1 MRFWIEAR
9 FKPEHFMD
17 SRRSREI
24 EATDHADAQRQA
36 EALAR
41 EMSEEHERDCVGRS
55 EMLPVAGFEETEEE
69 PYDGPSE
76 AEIDPWWT

>member
-41 EMSEEHERDCVGRS
+41 EMSEEHERA
-55 EMLPVAGFEETEEE
+55 LN
-69 PYDGPSE
+69 
-76 AEIDPWWT
+76 

>member
-24 EATDHADAQRQA
+24 EAKDHAEAQRKA
-36 EALAR
+36 EELAA

-55 EMLPVAGFEETEEE
+55 EQL
-69 PYDGPSE
+69 PYDGPTE
-76 AEIDPWWT
+76 AEIDPWRT